1 MNTAVL
7 LALACAAVA
16 ALALITVF
24 GLFRALDGERR
35 RAAGLEAELG
45 VARERVRHLEDS
57 QAATAEFMRVQAQ
70 QSAQAVAE
78 QLVQRADEKFHAQNQ
93 LAQARLE
100 AQLKPVSDTLAKFQE
115 QVQAIET
122 ARAEQAGG
130 LQEQLKQ
137 LMSASAATQAEAQKL
152 SQALRRGAGVQGR
165 WGEQV
170 LRNVL
175 EMAGLQRHFDF
186 VEQASTDT
194 DEGRRRPDVVVRLP
208 GGGNLVID
216 AKVSLNAFL
225 EAQECLEEGH
235 RDACLVRYV
244 NSLREHVR
252 GLSGKAYQSQFER
265 SPDLVAMFVPG
276 DGFLAVALDRH
287 PELLTE
293 AMERKVVIVTPTTL
307 FALCKAVAY
316 GWRAEEQAAN
326 ADKVA
331 ALGRELYK
339 RLATMGEHAASVG
352 RSLGAAVGAYN
363 KFVGSLESQVMT
375 QARRFEDLAVEH
387 EGKKLPELGPIE
399 EGVRPLAKLAAAES
413 ILANDPAAA

>member
-7 LALACAAVA
+7 LALVCAAVA
-16 ALALITVF
+16 LAAIAVAF
-24 GLFRALDGERR
+24 ALFRALDAERR
-35 RAAGLEAELG
+35 RSAGLEAELG
-45 VARERVRHLEDS
+45 ASRGRVQALEDS
-57 QAATAEFMRVQAQ
+57 QAATAEFLRLQAQ

-78 QLVQRADEKFHAQNQ
+78 QLVQRADEKFQSQSQ

-115 QVQAIET
+115 QVQAIEK
-122 ARAEQAGG
+122 ARAEETGG
-130 LQEQLKQ
+130 LKRQLTE

-194 DEGRRRPDVVVRLP
+194 EEGRRRPDVVVRLP

-216 AKVSLNAFL
+216 AKVSLTAFL
-225 EAQECLEEGH
+225 EAQECIEDSP
-235 RDACLVRYV
+235 RDACLMRFVG
-244 NSLREHVR
+244 SLREHVR
-252 GLSGKAYQSQFER
+252 GLSGKAYQSQFDR
-265 SPDLVAMFVPG
+265 SPDLVAMFIPG

-287 PELLTE
+287 PDLLTE
-293 AMERKVVIVTPTTL
+293 AMEKKVVIVTPTTL

-316 GWRAEEQAAN
+316 GWRAEEQTAN

-339 RLATMGEHAASVG
+339 RLATMGEHAAGVG

-363 KFVGSLESQVMT
+363 KFVGSLESQVIT

-387 EGKKLPELGPIE
+387 EGKKLPELSPIE
-399 EGVRPLAKLAAAES
+399 EGVRPLAKLTAQLPSNETEAA
-413 ILANDPAAA
+413 

>member
-1 MNTAVL
+1 MNATAL
-7 LALACAAVA
+7 LALVFAAVA
-16 ALALITVF
+16 ALAVLA
-24 GLFRALDGERR
+24 LFPLLRALDQERR
-35 RAAGLEAELG
+35 RAAALEAELR
-45 VARERVRHLEDS
+45 VEQERVRNLEDS
-57 QAATAEFMRVQAQ
+57 RAANAEFMRVQAQ
-70 QSAQAVAE
+70 QSAHAVAE

-115 QVQAIET
+115 QVQAIEK
-122 ARAEQAGG
+122 ARAEETGG
-130 LQEQLKQ
+130 LKRQLTE
-137 LMSASAATQAEAQKL
+137 LMSASAATQQEAQKL

-186 VEQASTDT
+186 DEQATTDT
-194 DEGRRRPDVVVRLP
+194 DEGRRRPDVTVRLP
-208 GGGNLVID
+208 GGGVLVID
-216 AKVSLNAFL
+216 AKVSLTAFL
-225 EAQECLEEGH
+225 EAQECLEDSP
-235 RDACLVRYV
+235 RDACLIRFV

-252 GLSGKAYQSQFER
+252 GLSAKAYQSQFER

-287 PELLTE
+287 PDLLTE

-339 RLATMGEHAASVG
+339 RLATMGEHAAGVG

-387 EGKKLPELGPIE
+387 EGKKLPELGAVE
-399 EGVRPLAKLAAAES
+399 EGVRPLAKLAPAPLPSNET
-413 ILANDPAAA
+413 AAA